1 MLKNKVVVITG
12 ASSGIGKAV
21 AIDCAKAGAN
31 VVLVARSK
39 EKLDQVSS
47 EIQKYNVKSL
57 CVPIDVSRKKEVA
70 EAMSKIL
77 GTFEKIDVLIN
88 NAGIGVY
95 GNFVE
100 KDIRDMEQ
108 VVATNLFG
116 TIYMTKAILPL
127 MLKQGYGHIVN
138 VGSVVSKMGISYLSD
153 YCASKFAVAGLSE
166 SLYQELKPLGID
178 VSVVYPGYV
187 KTNFHNHPSFKG
199 MDSSSPVKGIEP
211 EDVSKIILKALKQ
224 KKFEYFVPRFYGP
237 LMKSK
242 GVFPSTFRKIQLRR
256 SKISHE

>member
-1 MLKNKVVVITG
+1 MLKNKVVIITG
-12 ASSGIGKAV
+12 ASSGIGKAI
-21 AIDCAKAGAN
+21 AIDCAKTGAN

-70 EAMSKIL
+70 EGISKIL

-95 GNFVE
+95 GKFVE

-138 VGSVVSKMGISYLSD
+138 VGSVVSKIGIAYLSD

-178 VSVVYPGYV
+178 VSIVYPGYV
-187 KTNFHNHPSFKG
+187 KTNFHNNPSFKNVG
-199 MDSSSPVKGIEP
+199 SSSPVKGIEP
-211 EDVSKIILKALKQ
+211 EDVSKVVLKALEQ